1 MSTVFIKLL
10 NMSITASWMI
20 LAVILARLLLKK
32 APKWITCLLWG
43 LVAVRLI
50 CPFSFESIFS
60 LIPSSQTIPSNIA
73 LQQEPAINS
82 GITIVL
88 ES

>member
-32 APKWITCLLWG
+32 SSEMDHLSIVGAG
-43 LVAVRLI
+43 G
-50 CPFSFESIFS
+50 CPAYMS
-60 LIPSSQTIPSNIA
+60 
-73 LQQEPAINS
+73 
-82 GITIVL
+82 VL
-88 ES
+88 F